1 MSHRAA
7 PYQPDHQPKPQQQQ
21 LPLQLPLLQ
30 QQQPGDE
37 QTVEEFLE
45 QFDVNLLEEAKL
57 LEAGVTALFVDN
69 FYLAGNC

>member
-7 PYQPDHQPKPQQQQ
+7 PYQPEHQPKPQQQQ
-21 LPLQLPLLQ
+21 QQQQPLQLPLVQ

-37 QTVEEFLE
+37 QSVEEFLE

-57 LEAGVTALFVDN
+57 LEAGTAN
-69 FYLAGNC
+69 YLSW

>member
-21 LPLQLPLLQ
+21 QPQLQLPLHQ

-45 QFDVNLLEEAKL
+45 QFDINLLEEAKL
-57 LEAGVTALFVDN
+57 LEAGVLELELVDN
-69 FYLAGNC
+69 FKLPG